1 MTMDRVELPPL
12 TDERIAAME
21 QEIFA
26 AITREEADAK
36 TNATRD
42 AATPAHARAR
52 RRRRVWAGI
61 GIAASVVLVS
71 AVAVPF
77 VLDSLRP
84 YASGSSTAD
93 EAAPGAPE
101 MGREDS
107 DAGGTSADPGTGAE
121 AGDSA
126 ESDAAISNREVT
138 VTASAT
144 LEVPDATAASEQI
157 ASAAQAIGG
166 YVESMSVSA
175 DDAGSAD
182 APMSDEYL
190 EGGDVWYPP
199 TSKAWVSVRVPADAL
214 DAFTTGLSEFG
225 EVKATQIARDDVT
238 DGARDLR
245 ARITALETSVERLQG
260 LIDESASLTELLA
273 AEEAL
278 AARQGELEAAKQ
290 QLAAIEDRV
299 ALSTLTIQLVEPA
312 EVVEA
317 DPAGFG
323 DGLTAGWSGFVATL
337 NGIVVAFGFL
347 LPWLVLAGVV
357 VLVVWIVRRRRRA
370 AD

>member
-42 AATPAHARAR
+42 AAAPAHARAR

-71 AVAVPF
+71 AVAAPF

-84 YASGSSTAD
+84 YASSGVAD
-93 EAAPGAPE
+93 EGALGAPE

-107 DAGGTSADPGTGAE
+107 DAGGDLNTGAE
-121 AGDSA
+121 GADSDGPI
-126 ESDAAISNREVT
+126 SDREVT

-144 LEVPDATAASEQI
+144 LEVPDATEASEQI
-157 ASAAQAIGG
+157 AAAAQAIGG

-175 DDAGSAD
+175 DDAGAAD

-199 TSKAWVSVRVPADAL
+199 TSGAWVSVRVPADAL
-214 DAFTTGLSEFG
+214 DDFTTGLSAFG

-238 DGARDLR
+238 DSARDLR

-260 LIDESASLTELLA
+260 LIDDSASLTELLA

-278 AARQGELEAAKQ
+278 AARQAELEALKQ

-299 ALSTLTIQLVEPA
+299 ALSTLTIQLVEPV

-323 DGLTAGWSGFVATL
+323 DGLTAGWNGFVATL

-347 LPWLVLAGVV
+347 LPWLVMAGVV
-357 VLVVWIVRRRRRA
+357 VLIVWIVRRRRRSA
-370 AD
+370 G